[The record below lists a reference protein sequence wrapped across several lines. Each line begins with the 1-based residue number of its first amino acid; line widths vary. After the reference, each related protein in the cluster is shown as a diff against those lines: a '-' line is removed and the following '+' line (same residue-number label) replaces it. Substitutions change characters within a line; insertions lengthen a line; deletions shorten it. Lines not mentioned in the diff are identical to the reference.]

1 MGHLYHGEL
10 LNNQM
15 VDFPHW
21 SPFLC
26 HQVSAVAA
34 APRGAQDGSPLVP
47 RAACWSWDERS
58 RAWAV
63 PRDWA
68 QAAVPLRGQWSFGGL
83 RKIGMDG
90 TGRGKDG
97 KGWEREDWWKGL
109 DIMKEVNHF
118 NERRCHNLFHA
129 WSATFSATEWSS
141 TTKILEFS
149 WWNPIEI
156 SSFMGYLCLVT
167 LVTCK
172 KTSQHIPGDLWCR
185 HGTHGTHGTHG
196 RGCGSA
202 SLEARPLSRL

>member
-1 MGHLYHGEL
+1 MGHLWHGEL

-58 RAWAV
+58 RAWAA

-83 RKIGMDG
+83 RKIGMNGKGRERMGKD
-90 TGRGKDG
+90 GRGKIDG
-97 KGWEREDWWKGL
+97 KDWISWKKWTTS
-109 DIMKEVNHF
+109 MKGG
-118 NERRCHNLFHA
+118 A
-129 WSATFSATEWSS
+129 ITY
-141 TTKILEFS
+141 
-149 WWNPIEI
+149 
-156 SSFMGYLCLVT
+156 FM
-167 LVTCK
+167 
-172 KTSQHIPGDLWCR
+172 H
-185 HGTHGTHGTHG
+185 
-196 RGCGSA
+196 
-202 SLEARPLSRL
+202 EARHFQPQSEVRQQKS